1 MTFNKKEWHKQYY
14 LKNKEH
20 KIKEYRLK
28 KREYIKEWQK
38 EYRLKNKE
46 QIKEYNLKNKERI
59 TLVYKKWYLKNK
71 EHKKEYHFK
80 NKEHRNQLR
89 RKKRKTNPAY
99 KLTCNLR
106 SRIWKALK
114 GISKSASTMEL
125 IGCTIDELR
134 SHLESKFKPW
144 MTWENYGLWD
154 VDHRVA
160 CAKFDLT
167 DSNQQRKCFH
177 WTNLQPMEH
186 TENMKKGAR

>member
-38 EYRLKNKE
+38 EYKLKNKE

-59 TLVYKKWYLKNK
+59 KEYQKKYNKEYNLKNK
-71 EHKKEYHFK
+71 ERRNKQLKE
-80 NKEHRNQLR
+80 R
-89 RKKRKTNPAY
+89 RKTDINFR
-99 KLTCNLR
+99 LTHNLR
-106 SRIWKALK
+106 SRLRSVLK
-114 GISKSASTMEL
+114 GINKSASTMKL

-167 DSNQQRKCFH
+167 CPEQQRICFNYK
-177 WTNLQPMEH
+177 NLQPMH
-186 TENMKKGAR
+186 HIENIRKGAR